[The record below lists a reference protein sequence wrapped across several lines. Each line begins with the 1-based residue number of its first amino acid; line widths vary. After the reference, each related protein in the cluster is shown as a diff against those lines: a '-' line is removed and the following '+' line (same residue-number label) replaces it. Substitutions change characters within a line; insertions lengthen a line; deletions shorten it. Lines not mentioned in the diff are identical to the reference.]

1 MKHYLK
7 SMIGIAMFLG
17 AILPASAQEISKKN
31 WTLIH
36 ERTADWC
43 PFCGSW
49 GWDMK
54 NQILTKFGNQN
65 VIFMAVHHSGGLTN
79 PTADTLSDNFGGIG
93 QPLFFVDGVNINANS
108 GNITTKLSETQL
120 EVDFK
125 NSVSVLAGVGVEAK
139 LSETNKTLEANAKV
153 EFLEGV
159 EDGDYYLGLYMLE
172 DVMNVQAGRTG
183 LQLHK
188 NVLRQSLL
196 NSTFGKPLKKGA
208 IAKGTKFEVAASIQN
223 IQAKRKDT
231 KVLAVLWNKTS
242 AGKYIFFNAFMA
254 TPETPSSVE
263 SPSQDEA
270 PELKVFQNEN
280 QNIVISLPLLQSGDS
295 NVEVTLT
302 DLSGKTVETK
312 RFLVYDGQPLECTLS
327 SPQTS
332 GLFVVSVRTN
342 NKMVSKKIYVVA
354 GE

>member
-1 MKHYLK
+1 M
-7 SMIGIAMFLG
+7 
-17 AILPASAQEISKKN
+17 
-31 WTLIH
+31 
-36 ERTADWC
+36 
-43 PFCGSW
+43 
-49 GWDMK
+49 
-54 NQILTKFGNQN
+54 
-65 VIFMAVHHSGGLTN
+65 
-79 PTADTLSDNFGGIG
+79 
-93 QPLFFVDGVNINANS
+93 
-108 GNITTKLSETQL
+108 
-120 EVDFK
+120 
-125 NSVSVLAGVGVEAK
+125 
-139 LSETNKTLEANAKV
+139 
-153 EFLEGV
+153 
-159 EDGDYYLGLYMLE
+159 
-172 DVMNVQAGRTG
+172 
-183 LQLHK
+183 
-188 NVLRQSLL
+188 RQSLL

-280 QNIVISLPLLQSGDS
+280 QNIVISLHLLQSGDS
-295 NVEVTLT
+295 NAEVTLT

-332 GLFVVSVRTN
+332 GFFVVSVRTN

>member
-1 MKHYLK
+1 MNHYLK
-7 SMIGIAMFLG
+7 SMMGVAAFVCVM
-17 AILPASAQEISKKN
+17 LPVHAQEISKKN

-65 VIFMAVHHSGGLTN
+65 VIFVAVHHSGGLTN
-79 PTADTLSDNFGGIG
+79 PAADTLSDNFGGIG

-108 GNITTKLSETQL
+108 GNISTKLEETQL

-172 DVMNVQAGRTG
+172 DVMNAQAGRTG

-188 NVLRQSLL
+188 NVLRQSLFG
-196 NSTFGKPLKKGA
+196 NTFGKALKKGA

-223 IQAKRKDT
+223 VQAKRKDT

-242 AGKYIFFNAFMA
+242 TGKYIFFNAFIT
-254 TPETPSSVE
+254 TPETPSSVSDASVNQE
-263 SPSQDEA
+263 PN
-270 PELKVFQNEN
+270 LTVFQNEN
-280 QNIVISLPLLQSGDS
+280 QNIVVSAHLLESGDTEA
-295 NVEVTLT
+295 EVMLT
-302 DLSGKTVETK
+302 DLSGKTLDAKQV
-312 RFLVYDGQPLECTLS
+312 FASAGQPLECILTKPLN
-327 SPQTS
+327 S
-332 GLFVVSVRTN
+332 GLFIVSVRS
-342 NKMVSKKIYVVA
+342 KSKFASKKIYVSS